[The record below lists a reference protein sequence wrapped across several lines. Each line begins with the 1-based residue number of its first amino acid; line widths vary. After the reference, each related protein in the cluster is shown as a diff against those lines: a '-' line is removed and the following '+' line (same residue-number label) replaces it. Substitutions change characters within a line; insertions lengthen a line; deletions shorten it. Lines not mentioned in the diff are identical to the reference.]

1 MLKIKKVCS
10 ISVNISTSYFKAA
23 RTFLAIRNI
32 CASLCAIGVSIFLWV
47 YAKKLASSINDDNE
61 NSGSNIGNISIV
73 NESELRFDK
82 NASQTTPSPETELFY
97 FETSKFVTTVG
108 VIVFSAFIRLASSGT
123 ITIIQKD
130 LTVVISNNDSDYLSS
145 KYA

>member
-1 MLKIKKVCS
+1 ML
-10 ISVNISTSYFKAA
+10 VNILTSYFKAA

-47 YAKKLASSINDDNE
+47 YAGNLASSINDEDK
-61 NSGSNIGNISIV
+61 NSGSNIGNISII

-82 NASQTTPSPETELFY
+82 NASHTTPSPETELLY
-97 FETSKFVTTVG
+97 FETSKLITTVG
-108 VIVFSAFIRLASSGT
+108 VIVFSAIIRLASSGT

-130 LTVVISNNDSDYLSS
+130 LTVVISDNDSDYLSS
-145 KYA
+145 KYAYK

>member
-1 MLKIKKVCS
+1 M
-10 ISVNISTSYFKAA
+10 SVNNLTSYFKAA

-47 YAKKLASSINDDNE
+47 YAGKLASSINDVDE
-61 NSGSNIGNISIV
+61 NSGSNIGNISLV
-73 NESELRFDK
+73 NESELRYDK
-82 NASQTTPSPETELFY
+82 KASHTTPSPETEFLY

-108 VIVFSAFIRLASSGT
+108 VIAFSAIIRLASSGT

-130 LTVVISNNDSDYLSS
+130 LTVVISSNDSDYLSS